1 MSLTN
6 RLLTYLL
13 SLLAVV
19 LAGFSLGIYML
30 VDHYLEREGR
40 ERLSAAMSTLVGSL
54 DIELDSVEWE
64 PADRNL
70 SLPHGP
76 LGEDVFWIITDID
89 GRVIDRARSSSEAA
103 SLEQIADAPA
113 EQAPAESIQYFNGWH
128 YLQRRI
134 VAAAAVVNVHRP
146 RTQEEIEKGEYPALV
161 ITAGIPQANIERTT
175 RTLAAALAGLSIALW
190 AACFAVGKHICRR
203 ALQPV
208 IRMADAAK
216 AMSPDDLRQR
226 LPPVPS
232 GDELQVMHA
241 AFNGLLDR
249 LEVSFQQQRR
259 FTGDASH
266 QLRTPL
272 TIIQGQ
278 AEVALRRERSPAE
291 YAEVLQTIR
300 QQAARLH
307 ELVENLLF
315 LARPHSDSNA
325 PTLEPIHL
333 AAWLDNVERS
343 WQDSPR
349 AADIHFQN
357 ADHTLLAEAHSGMLT
372 EILNNLLDNALKYSA
387 PGDAVTVR
395 VRQSGDSVAIAVEDQ
410 GIGMTDDDLKHLFQP
425 FFRSEAAR
433 RQRTTG
439 VGLGLSIVNRL
450 AAAMNARVEVE
461 TRESQ
466 GSTFTL
472 WLRRAANPT
481 PGSSRPVLHERGRE

>member
-1 MSLTN
+1 
-6 RLLTYLL
+6 
-13 SLLAVV
+13 
-19 LAGFSLGIYML
+19 
-30 VDHYLEREGR
+30 
-40 ERLSAAMSTLVGSL
+40 
-54 DIELDSVEWE
+54 
-64 PADRNL
+64 
-70 SLPHGP
+70 
-76 LGEDVFWIITDID
+76 
-89 GRVIDRARSSSEAA
+89 
-103 SLEQIADAPA
+103 
-113 EQAPAESIQYFNGWH
+113 
-128 YLQRRI
+128 
-134 VAAAAVVNVHRP
+134 
-146 RTQEEIEKGEYPALV
+146 
-161 ITAGIPQANIERTT
+161 
-175 RTLAAALAGLSIALW
+175 
-190 AACFAVGKHICRR
+190 
-203 ALQPV
+203 
-208 IRMADAAK
+208 
-216 AMSPDDLRQR
+216 
-226 LPPVPS
+226 
-232 GDELQVMHA
+232 MHE

-291 YAEVLQTIR
+291 YAEILQTIR

-333 AAWLDNVERS
+333 AAWLDDFERS
-343 WQDSPR
+343 WQESPR
-349 AADIHFQN
+349 AADIHFQI
-357 ADHTLLAEAHSGMLT
+357 ADHTLVAVAHSGMLT

-387 PGDAVTVR
+387 PGDAVTIR
-395 VRQSGDSVAIAVEDQ
+395 LRQSGDSIALSVEDH
-410 GIGMTDDDLKHLFQP
+410 GIGMTDDDLKHVFQP
-425 FFRSEAAR
+425 FFRSEAVR
-433 RQRTTG
+433 RQGTTG

-461 TRESQ
+461 TRKSQ